1 MTLEARFPLG
11 AFNVLPH
18 AFSDCCAGAAEGVSM
33 GRRVRVSR
41 PEPQS
46 DSYLP
51 GNEEHPNP
59 RADLSDEQTAFE
71 VLPEEGMAQQNE
83 WGSWGGRLR
92 GSAAPATAR
101 GTPGAPGTPTS
112 SEPAPDRSSLPA
124 PTPLGKFVGRDFR
137 YEVGRYHTQFR
148 LLVIATWPL
157 ILLAWLVQLPQRL
170 EQQVIVLLEM
180 LLILGVIIA
189 AMWIW
194 TIKPRRTSHRV
205 DEEGIWLHQ
214 GYAIDLLLPWS
225 AIQSIRH
232 TDERGRKLGVFV
244 RDSTLYVTGDRA
256 NRLIVQLDPHAE
268 VRHRGKPFDQVI
280 FDVLEPDLVIQTVA
294 SGLGTFRAIAVPL

>member
-1 MTLEARFPLG
+1 MIPTSAPKGSSLTDEGSVPRVTIGSGATRTPTTSSARSVRSLRLLRAACIGVNAGTWLFNHFGRARRSGKMTLEARFPLG

-51 GNEEHPNP
+51 GNEEHLNP

-112 SEPAPDRSSLPA
+112 SEPAPDRSSL
-124 PTPLGKFVGRDFR
+124 
-137 YEVGRYHTQFR
+137 
-148 LLVIATWPL
+148 
-157 ILLAWLVQLPQRL
+157 
-170 EQQVIVLLEM
+170 
-180 LLILGVIIA
+180 
-189 AMWIW
+189 
-194 TIKPRRTSHRV
+194 
-205 DEEGIWLHQ
+205 
-214 GYAIDLLLPWS
+214 
-225 AIQSIRH
+225 
-232 TDERGRKLGVFV
+232 
-244 RDSTLYVTGDRA
+244 
-256 NRLIVQLDPHAE
+256 
-268 VRHRGKPFDQVI
+268 
-280 FDVLEPDLVIQTVA
+280 
-294 SGLGTFRAIAVPL
+294 